1 MKMHLKK
8 VLFQLTDVFFF
19 FLMRAGCLS
28 VARSLSGELFA
39 TK

>member
-8 VLFQLTDVFFF
+8 VLSQLTNVL
-19 FLMRAGCLS
+19 FLMRTGCLS